1 MNTALQTEEDLEYER
16 NVEMFRLKRLI
27 SKLDNMK
34 G

>member
-1 MNTALQTEEDLEYER
+1 MNQSEEDLEYER

>member
-1 MNTALQTEEDLEYER
+1 MINNEEDQEYER

-27 SKLDNMK
+27 ANLDSMK

>member
-1 MNTALQTEEDLEYER
+1 MNQTEEDLECER

-27 SKLDNMK
+27 SKLENMK

>member
-1 MNTALQTEEDLEYER
+1 MNNTDEDSEYER

-27 SKLDNMK
+27 AKLDGMK

>member
-1 MNTALQTEEDLEYER
+1 MQGNEEDLEYER

-27 SKLDNMK
+27 SKLDSMK

>member
-1 MNTALQTEEDLEYER
+1 MQTEEDIEYER

-27 SKLDNMK
+27 AKLESMK

>member
-1 MNTALQTEEDLEYER
+1 MNQSEEDLEYER

-27 SKLDNMK
+27 SKLDSMK

>member
-1 MNTALQTEEDLEYER
+1 MNNTDEDNEYER

-27 SKLDNMK
+27 AKLDCMK

>member
-1 MNTALQTEEDLEYER
+1 MNANEEDDQYER

-27 SKLDNMK
+27 SKLDSMK

>member
-1 MNTALQTEEDLEYER
+1 MNQTEEDLEYER

-27 SKLDNMK
+27 SKLDSMK

>member
-1 MNTALQTEEDLEYER
+1 MNQHTEEDLEYER

-27 SKLDNMK
+27 SKLENMK

>member
-1 MNTALQTEEDLEYER
+1 MNNTEEDNEYER

-27 SKLDNMK
+27 AKLDNMK

>member
-1 MNTALQTEEDLEYER
+1 MNQTEEDLEFER

-27 SKLDNMK
+27 SKLDCMK

>member
-1 MNTALQTEEDLEYER
+1 MESTKEEDEQYER

-27 SKLDNMK
+27 TKLDKMK

>member
-1 MNTALQTEEDLEYER
+1 MINTEEDNEYER

-27 SKLDNMK
+27 AKLDVMK

>member
-1 MNTALQTEEDLEYER
+1 MQGNEEDLEYER

-27 SKLDNMK
+27 AKLDSMK

>member
-1 MNTALQTEEDLEYER
+1 MTQTDEDLEYER

>member
-1 MNTALQTEEDLEYER
+1 MIGNEEDLEYER
-16 NVEMFRLKRLI
+16 NVEQFKLKRLI

>member
-1 MNTALQTEEDLEYER
+1 MNNNEEDEQYER

-27 SKLDNMK
+27 AKLDTMK